1 MRRQNKYIYREDG
14 SYKKVSRV
22 KFNRTI
28 FSSFSEGSPLEKF
41 TTKCLAAKE
50 KSKEKSKEKKKS
62 LKVVDEKFNFEE
74 EKLEEP

>member
-50 KSKEKSKEKKKS
+50 KSKEKKKS